1 MLLTFQGE
9 DPSMGN
15 PNFWDEL
22 FLLKVWSFLCI
33 YFFDIM
39 MLLLQCADSTDSNAV
54 HQKHQIVLFITSA
67 KEALLSP
74 VFVHLLVIMQKVFK
88 QF

>member
-1 MLLTFQGE
+1 MLL
-9 DPSMGN
+9 S
-15 PNFWDEL
+15 
-22 FLLKVWSFLCI
+22 
-33 YFFDIM
+33 
-39 MLLLQCADSTDSNAV
+39 QCADSTDSNAV